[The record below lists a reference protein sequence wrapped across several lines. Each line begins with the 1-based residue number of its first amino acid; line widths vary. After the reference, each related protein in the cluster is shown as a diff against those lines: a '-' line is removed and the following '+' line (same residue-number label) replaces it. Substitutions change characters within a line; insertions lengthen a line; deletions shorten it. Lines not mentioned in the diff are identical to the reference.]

1 MRIEPVVNGPEW
13 RMIRVANR
21 FHLCPSIALTV
32 ETAML
37 RCHARAVPRAD
48 AAETR
53 FRILHP
59 NPMTRQQGAGVPSWF
74 AQRERTWR
82 SRLIPSL
89 IRAALAAAIWF
100 FFFY

>member
-1 MRIEPVVNGPEW
+1 MVNGPEW

-37 RCHARAVPRAD
+37 KVPRPAVPRAD

-53 FRILHP
+53 FRRILHP
-59 NPMTRQQGAGVPSWF
+59 NPMTRQQGAGFPPGLHRGNEPGE
-74 AQRERTWR
+74 AG
-82 SRLIPSL
+82 
-89 IRAALAAAIWF
+89 
-100 FFFY
+100 

>member
-1 MRIEPVVNGPEW
+1 MAYDPCGKQISPLSKYCPDCG
-13 RMIRVANR
+13 NR
-21 FHLCPSIALTV
+21 DAKVP
-32 ETAML
+32 
-37 RCHARAVPRAD
+37 RPAVPRAD

>member
-1 MRIEPVVNGPEW
+1 MAYDPCGKQISPLSKYCPDCG
-13 RMIRVANR
+13 NR
-21 FHLCPSIALTV
+21 DAKVP
-32 ETAML
+32 
-37 RCHARAVPRAD
+37 RPAVPRAD

-59 NPMTRQQGAGVPSWF
+59 NPMTRQQGAGF
-74 AQRERTWR
+74 
-82 SRLIPSL
+82 RLIPSL